1 MTVWRP
7 WPYAAKAIVEHNW
20 TPNALTIFLTF
31 RHPMDQTVKPDRSK
45 WLLSVDGVPKTP
57 TTTTWLDTFTLL
69 LTKGATFALPTT
81 VTVEYDGPS
90 ANLRTTWGKQWEPW
104 GPIDS
109 EYILSQRGMTA
120 IGGYATR
127 LTNKTGAPTVSGD
140 VVRSDPANTNSVIL
154 TAANELMAI
163 GTFVDSGIADGSL
176 AWVAVAGIADVHMDA
191 GGCVRNDRIVT
202 SVTPGRGT
210 VNNLPSVAVHFQ
222 EIAHATEIAIAN
234 ANARCIIHF
243 L

>member
-1 MTVWRP
+1 MCMWRP

-20 TPNALTIFLTF
+20 VFPLLDIYLTF
-31 RHPMDQTVKPDRSK
+31 RHPMDQTVKPLNSK
-45 WLLSVDGVPKTP
+45 WKLTIDGFP
-57 TTTTWLDTFTLL
+57 TTAGFSAWLDPFTMNLN
-69 LTKGATFALPTT
+69 KGPIFVLPTT
-81 VTVEYDGPS
+81 LTVEYDGPDS
-90 ANLRTTWGKQWEPW
+90 NLRTTWSKQWEPW

-109 EYILSQRGMTA
+109 EYILTQRGMTA

-140 VVRSDPANTNSVIL
+140 VVRADPANTDSVIL
-154 TAANELMAI
+154 AAANELMAT

-210 VNNLPSVAVHFQ
+210 VNNTPSVAVHFQ
-222 EIAHATEIAIAN
+222 EIAHAIESTIAN